1 MFKAENCPDSNAKL
15 EPGRNKGVEI
25 YHKDLINVY
34 MSNVTKNLL
43 LLWENIMKKRLTH
56 KTRCTKCPEVQTASL
71 CEGDD
76 ILKDMQFDLTFAF
89 TRECIMHGH
98 IP

>member
-1 MFKAENCPDSNAKL
+1 
-15 EPGRNKGVEI
+15 
-25 YHKDLINVY
+25 

-43 LLWENIMKKRLTH
+43 LLWEKIIKKRLTH
-56 KTRCTKCPEVQTASL
+56 KTRCTKCSEVQTTSL

-76 ILKDMQFDLTFAF
+76 ILKDMQFDLAFAF
-89 TRECIMHGH
+89 NRECIMHGH